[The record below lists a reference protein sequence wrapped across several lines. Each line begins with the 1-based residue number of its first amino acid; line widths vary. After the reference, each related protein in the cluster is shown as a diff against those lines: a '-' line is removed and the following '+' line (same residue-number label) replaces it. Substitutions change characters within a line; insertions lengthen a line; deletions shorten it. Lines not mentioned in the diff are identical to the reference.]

1 MLHSVLTTLQVFSLM
16 IETTTFPVEVNAIAA
31 VAGLAG
37 ALVVILY
44 AFTRNHEYEMRKRM
58 RKIKKTNESEVDL
71 PPQIG

>member
-1 MLHSVLTTLQVFSLM
+1 M

-44 AFTRNHEYEMRKRM
+44 AFQRNHQYEMRKRL
-58 RKIKKTNESEVDL
+58 RRIKKTDQSKVDL
-71 PPQIG
+71 PPQVG

>member
-1 MLHSVLTTLQVFSLM
+1 M

-44 AFTRNHEYEMRKRM
+44 AFTRNHQYEMRKRL
-58 RKIKKTNESEVDL
+58 RRIKKTDQSKVDL
-71 PPQIG
+71 PPQVG

>member
-1 MLHSVLTTLQVFSLM
+1 M
-16 IETTTFPVEVNAIAA
+16 IETTTFPTEVNAIAA

-44 AFTRNHEYEMRKRM
+44 AFTRNHQYEMRKRM
-58 RKIKKTNESEVDL
+58 RTIKKTDQSEVDF

>member
-1 MLHSVLTTLQVFSLM
+1 M

-44 AFTRNHEYEMRKRM
+44 AFTRNHQYEMRKSLR
-58 RKIKKTNESEVDL
+58 RIKKTNQSEVDL
-71 PPQIG
+71 PPQVG